1 MKKLI
6 KVFII
11 LAVFLILA
19 VWVGNVFAQEADQ
32 WDVVLDGP
40 GSREAV
46 FYPSRRLVYILA
58 LFIIIIS
65 VILALFKKFSWYWL
79 FCLFMSLISL
89 FIFDFLSGYLT
100 EPLYDAR
107 AVITHT
113 GVTVTPEVANRDF
126 WETLFI
132 TISGIVGFIVYS
144 LPALIALIRYKLQKI
159 DKELLKRHLRI
170 WSIWGLLI
178 IGVVI
183 GLLLLS

>member
-1 MKKLI
+1 MKKLV

-19 VWVGNVFAQEADQ
+19 AWIGNAFAQEIDK
-32 WDVVLDGP
+32 WDIVFDGP

-65 VILALFKKFSWYWL
+65 VILALFKKVFWYWL
-79 FCLFMSLISL
+79 FCLFMSLVSL

-107 AVITHT
+107 TIITSA
-113 GVTVTPEVANRDF
+113 GITVTPKVANRDF

-132 TISGIVGFIVYS
+132 TISAIIGFIVYS

-159 DKELLKRHLRI
+159 DKELLKRHLQI

>member
-1 MKKLI
+1 MKNFWDIWTGMSGIFTKEFEMKKLI

-65 VILALFKKFSWYWL
+65 VIF
-79 FCLFMSLISL
+79 
-89 FIFDFLSGYLT
+89 
-100 EPLYDAR
+100 
-107 AVITHT
+107 
-113 GVTVTPEVANRDF
+113 
-126 WETLFI
+126 
-132 TISGIVGFIVYS
+132 
-144 LPALIALIRYKLQKI
+144 
-159 DKELLKRHLRI
+159 
-170 WSIWGLLI
+170 
-178 IGVVI
+178 
-183 GLLLLS
+183 